1 MPLEATKVIKLQLD
15 ASEEFFRSLDGQSKI
30 CNWLYNRL
38 LETANALRQE
48 FIQSGNVEL
57 VKTLYT
63 ERGLRNLLPSFKEE
77 HPFLKSVHS
86 SPLKNAALR
95 LSQAIQA
102 HQQSKKGKRR
112 GNEVGWPQFRSWQAS
127 WFSLLFDEPNKGFKI
142 LNDTLQLSL
151 GMGDERKRQSLS
163 FTLKEAHL
171 LKNQEIRNLR
181 IVKQAGIYYA
191 VFTVRIL
198 LVESKPIKRVIA
210 LDPNHKNMAYGVDT
224 EGRAVEIASPHW
236 LKSYDKRIDELKSK
250 RDRCNKRSKKVIV
263 TDQQGKPTGK
273 EIQLPSKRWQKY
285 HRTLE
290 KALHKRQEQT
300 KTFVHTLAH
309 RLCQQYDCIGIGD
322 YTPDGNGITTPMR
335 RAMNNRSL
343 IGRFKDALKW
353 VALKS
358 GKTCIEY
365 DEKGTTR
372 TCHCCEYVNAKGLC
386 PSIRTWECPDC
397 RIFHIRDENA
407 AQNGL
412 KQVLRDLIKKSETL
426 VSLVPSSGLVSVI
439 ERWAWRVLP
448 SGVQNALQG
457 SERRLVATSGN

>member
-1 MPLEATKVIKLQLD
+1 MSQEATKVIKLQLE
-15 ASEEFFRSLDGQSKI
+15 APEEIFRSIDGQSKI

-38 LETANALRQE
+38 LEKANALRQE
-48 FIQSGNVEL
+48 FIQTGNSEL
-57 VKTLYT
+57 AKTLYT
-63 ERGLRNLLPSFKEE
+63 ERGLRNLLPSLKEE
-77 HPFLKSVHS
+77 HSFLKSVHS

-102 HQQSKKGKRR
+102 RQQSRKGKRR
-112 GNEVGWPQFRSWQAS
+112 GNEIGWPRFRSWQAS
-127 WFSLLFDEPNKGFKI
+127 WFSLLFDEPHKGFKV
-142 LNDTLQLSL
+142 LGDTLQLSL
-151 GMGDERKRQSLS
+151 GPGDERKRQSLS

-171 LKNQEIRNLR
+171 LKNQEIRHLR
-181 IVKQAGIYYA
+181 LVKQAGIYYA
-191 VFTVRIL
+191 VFTVRVL

-224 EGRAVEIASPHW
+224 EGRAVEIAAPHW
-236 LKSYDKRIDELKSK
+236 LKPYDKRIDELKSK
-250 RDRCNKRSKKVIV
+250 RDRCNKRSKKVVV

-300 KTFVHTLAH
+300 KTFVYTLAH
-309 RLCQQYDCIGIGD
+309 RLCRQYDCIGIGD
-322 YTPDGNGITTPMR
+322 YTPNGTGVTTPMR

-343 IGRFKDALKW
+343 IGRFKEALMW

-365 DEKGTTR
+365 EEKGTTR
-372 TCHCCEYVNAKGLC
+372 TCHCCEYVNAEGLC

-397 RIFHIRDENA
+397 RTFHIRDENA

-412 KQVLRDLIKKSETL
+412 KQVLRDLTKSETL
-426 VSLVPSSGLVSVI
+426 VSLVPGSGLVSVI

-457 SERRLVATSGN
+457 SKQRLIAAPRN